1 VRAIMN
7 GGFAPLT
14 LDDDAPTM
22 VAMAAEVIA
31 EATETSEPCKDG
43 LALLV
48 QTKCTSPHFQL
59 DVTSMGWSCLGKSV
73 GGPVPVQ
80 VHFDRC

>member
-1 VRAIMN
+1 MN

-31 EATETSEPCKDG
+31 EATETSG
-43 LALLV
+43 TL
-48 QTKCTSPHFQL
+48 
-59 DVTSMGWSCLGKSV
+59 
-73 GGPVPVQ
+73 
-80 VHFDRC
+80 